1 MPMTASTPL
10 LARLQLRLRRW
21 LAHAATTPLA
31 VRRAFPRRVLVS
43 IGAAI
48 EMAEAGH
55 SGEIRFVVEGT
66 LPWAFLRR
74 NAQVRRRALALFS
87 ELRVW
92 DTEHN
97 NGVLIYIE
105 LADRAVEIV
114 ADRGIARRV
123 EPEVWHHICHE
134 LKEQC
139 KVGQYEAG
147 SVAAVRA
154 VGALL
159 QREFALSPGETRTN
173 ELPDRPLAL

>member
-1 MPMTASTPL
+1 MHRAGSL
-10 LARLQLRLRRW
+10 LARFESRLRRW
-21 LAHAATTPLA
+21 FAHAATTPLA
-31 VRRAFPRRVLVS
+31 VRRAFPPRVLVS

-48 EMAEAGH
+48 ELAEAGH

-74 NAQVRRRALALFS
+74 NAPVRRRALALFS

-97 NGVLIYIE
+97 NGVLIYVE
-105 LADRAVEIV
+105 LADRGVEVV

-123 EPEVWHHICHE
+123 EAEVWHHICHE

-139 KVGQYEAG
+139 RAGEYEAG
-147 SVAAVRA
+147 AIAAVRE

-159 QREFALSPGETRTN
+159 QRAFPLAPGETRTN